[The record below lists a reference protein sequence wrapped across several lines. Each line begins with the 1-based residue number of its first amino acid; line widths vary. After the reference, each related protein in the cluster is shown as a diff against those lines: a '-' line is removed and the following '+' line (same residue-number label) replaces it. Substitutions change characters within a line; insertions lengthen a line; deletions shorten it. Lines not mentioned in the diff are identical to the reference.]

1 MSDYINVSFD
11 EHLSYREWGLM
22 LENISISFPVPLE
35 NKITI
40 PGRDGKLDLSEVNAP
55 LTYDEREVKFTFS
68 LISGYDAWHKKAS
81 EIANL
86 IHGKEIKIILD
97 TDPGYFY
104 IGRVRLES
112 SKDNDVLDDIIISGM
127 VDPYK
132 YDVNDGT
139 DEWLWDDFD
148 LTDGIIR
155 EYYNILIE
163 GTGTVTIIGRRKRAI
178 PIITCSA
185 PMVLTYGNLTI
196 NLPEGETKVYELQL
210 GEGEH
215 ELIFTGNGTVNI
227 SYRGG
232 SL

>member
-1 MSDYINVSFD
+1 MNIMFD
-11 EHLSYREWGLM
+11 EKKSLDDWGLK
-22 LENISISFPVPLE
+22 LIDIKISFPAIKEKKVD
-35 NKITI
+35 I
-40 PGRDGKLDLSEVNAP
+40 PGCDGVLDLSSY
-55 LTYDEREVKFTFS
+55 LTGDVQYENRSLQYTFDAS
-68 LISGYDAWHKKAS
+68 DNMETWASMISH
-81 EIANL
+81 IANFL
-86 IHGKEIKIILD
+86 HGRKRKIVHDFDRAYYYEGRISID
-97 TDPGYFY
+97 TTKSNQYLSQLVITG
-104 IGRVRLES
+104 EA
-112 SKDNDVLDDIIISGM
+112 
-127 VDPYK
+127 DPYK

-215 ELIFTGNGTVNI
+215 ELIFTGNGTVTI